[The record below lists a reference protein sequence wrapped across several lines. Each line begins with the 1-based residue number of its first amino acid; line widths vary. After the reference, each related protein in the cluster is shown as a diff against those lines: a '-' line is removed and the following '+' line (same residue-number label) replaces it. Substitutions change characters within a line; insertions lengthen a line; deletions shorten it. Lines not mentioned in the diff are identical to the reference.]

1 MDTPKQVTGEM
12 RTLKGVTGGI
22 DGPERPED
30 AAFYRR
36 VLCASAEDAV
46 RVVRA
51 LVPVHSVLRRHLV
64 RFQTGQIKEVTIPV

>member
-1 MDTPKQVTGEM
+1 M

-36 VLCASAEDAV
+36 VLRASAEDAV
-46 RVVRA
+46 WVVRA
-51 LVPVHSVLRRHLV
+51 LVPVHGVLGRHLI
-64 RFQTGQIKEVTIPV
+64 RCPLFTGSLIRNSPPPLGTA